1 MTADRLLLKD
11 LIDEPSVTALA
22 AAVAAVYPAMQPNR
36 IVAQVFDEGWHD
48 RELKQ
53 RIRRVAVVLCH
64 HLPTDYPAALELLR
78 RAAARVDGLGFTA
91 MAFNDFVEA
100 YGLDHPDI
108 SLAALEQFTILA
120 SAEFAVRPFI
130 ERYPEL
136 VYARLLTW
144 ARHEDWRV
152 RRLASEG
159 SRPRLP
165 WGMGLPSL
173 KFDPSPIV
181 PILSALR
188 KDPRE
193 DVRRSVANSLNDV
206 SKDHP
211 DVVVELLSSWQD
223 GSNEMDALTRHALR
237 TLLKNGHPGA
247 LDLSGFSPQPA
258 VVIRQAKV
266 EPPSVQIGG
275 AVHLSFEVVATGPAP
290 QRLMIDFAVVFQ
302 NVSGTGSRKVFKG
315 KVVELAGGEH
325 IAMRRKIS
333 LQPMSTRA
341 ILPGP
346 HVVEVQ
352 INGRV
357 LGRLG
362 FAVTG

>member
-22 AAVAAVYPAMQPNR
+22 AAVAAVYPAVQSDQ

-53 RIRRVAVVLCH
+53 RIRHVAVVLRH
-64 HLPTDYPAALELLR
+64 HLPADYPNALKTLR
-78 RAAARVDGLGFTA
+78 RAAATVDGLGFTA
-91 MAFNDFVEA
+91 MAFNDFVEEF
-100 YGLDHPDI
+100 GVDDPDN
-108 SLAALEQFTILA
+108 SLPALEQFTTLV

-130 ERYPEL
+130 ERYPDL
-136 VYARLLTW
+136 LFARLLAW
-144 ARHEDWRV
+144 AGHEDWRV

-165 WGMGLPSL
+165 WGTGLRSL
-173 KFDPSPIV
+173 QRDPSPILPV
-181 PILSALR
+181 LSALCR
-188 KDPRE
+188 DPSE
-193 DVRRSVANSLNDV
+193 DVRRSVANNLNDI
-206 SKDHP
+206 SRDHP
-211 DVVVELLSSWQD
+211 DVVVEVLASWQD
-223 GSNEMDALTRHALR
+223 GSRETDALTNHALR
-237 TLLKNGHPGA
+237 TLLKKGHPGA
-247 LDLSGFSPQPA
+247 LDLLGFSSEPA
-258 VVIRQAKV
+258 VVIRKAKV
-266 EPPSVQIGG
+266 DPPSVRIGG
-275 AVHLSFEVVATGPAP
+275 AVHLSFEVVATGSTP
-290 QRLMIDFAVVFQ
+290 QRLMIDFAVVYQ

-315 KVVELAGGEH
+315 RVVELSGGEQV
-325 IAMRRKIS
+325 AMARKIS

-352 INGRV
+352 VNGRV
-357 LGRLG
+357 LERLD